1 MPGVGQRVVG
11 RDRQHH
17 RAGVAQMGLD
27 RHGHAGVGDAVG
39 QLAQRVAGAG
49 GDQQHIQQLL
59 GTDRFGLGDG
69 VPDFVAADALDLLA
83 EIRGL
88 AKAGVGFIGVGGEDG
103 G

>member
-1 MPGVGQRVVG
+1 MVTLVSVMP
-11 RDRQHH
+11 
-17 RAGVAQMGLD
+17 
-27 RHGHAGVGDAVG
+27 
-39 QLAQRVAGAG
+39 LASLPSVLPGAG

-88 AKAGVGFIGVGGEDG
+88 AKAGVGFIGVGERMGMTCQSG
-103 G
+103 WAATASICSIT